1 MGLGCMFNGQS
12 AKHIEQKLRYGCR
25 CSCPKA
31 VSPWVRVP
39 QQLLVHGML
48 VIQVCTSS
56 CGVCNSTSM
65 GAKKHHV
72 QPIATCHCHCAA
84 RNLTAVATA
93 AADVATAAAAVA
105 AGRHSICLHHHSQ
118 QRRLEPVGITA
129 PPVAD
134 GGAAR
139 TCGSS
144 VAKFCARQFSG
155 ARYRPGS
162 AHRQPDACT
171 TSFTLAMQM
180 HSAQAGHTCLSAS
193 CGEEGGE
200 AA

>member
-1 MGLGCMFNGQS
+1 MPALWHASGM
-12 AKHIEQKLRYGCR
+12 HII
-25 CSCPKA
+25 
-31 VSPWVRVP
+31 SP
-39 QQLLVHGML
+39 
-48 VIQVCTSS
+48 
-56 CGVCNSTSM
+56 CGVCNSKAWVLKSTIYSPSP
-65 GAKKHHV
+65 H
-72 QPIATCHCHCAA
+72 ATATVLSDC
-84 RNLTAVATA
+84 LTAVATA

-105 AGRHSICLHHHSQ
+105 TGRHSICLHHHSQ
-118 QRRLEPVGITA
+118 QWRLEPVGITA

-155 ARYRPGS
+155 ARYQPGS
-162 AHRQPDACT
+162 AHRQPNACT

>member
-1 MGLGCMFNGQS
+1 MGC
-12 AKHIEQKLRYGCR
+12 AIPH
-25 CSCPKA
+25 
-31 VSPWVRVP
+31 PWV
-39 QQLLVHGML
+39 LK
-48 VIQVCTSS
+48 
-56 CGVCNSTSM
+56 STMYSPSP
-65 GAKKHHV
+65 H
-72 QPIATCHCHCAA
+72 ATATVLPDC
-84 RNLTAVATA
+84 LTAVATA
-93 AADVATAAAAVA
+93 AADVATAATAVA
-105 AGRHSICLHHHSQ
+105 TGRHSICLHHYSQ
-118 QRRLEPVGITA
+118 QRRLEPVGITS

-171 TSFTLAMQM
+171 ITSFTLAMQM